1 MNIRV
6 NFENGKVDWRQD
18 TYDICGHCSKYN
30 SYNRTQEKKKKKKS
44 LIEELTTLKVKIR
57 SAKFAT
63 GNEIK
68 WSRRLQ
74 KLFENTEENVLEL
87 LSLIVPVMR
96 IYSCW
101 LKTTCKYSLSFHW
114 CYIYRLTVYFGYFQS
129 ARNWHIKICANCRRY
144 ILFTL
149 FKSNKGSSI

>member
-18 TYDICGHCSKYN
+18 TYDICGQCSKYN

-68 WSRRLQ
+68 GSRRLQ

-96 IYSCW
+96 ESILAG
-101 LKTTCKYSLSFHW
+101 LKLPVSIRF
-114 CYIYRLTVYFGYFQS
+114 
-129 ARNWHIKICANCRRY
+129 
-144 ILFTL
+144 LFTGAT
-149 FKSNKGSSI
+149 FTD